1 MRISLKLKAMI
12 ETVVSVTVAVLTG
25 AGVLSFKVHNRMME
39 LDRRIDGVELCMA
52 RAYVSKQDFKDT
64 LERVEEHMLRIENK
78 LDKLTSFKQQ

>member
-1 MRISLKLKAMI
+1 MI

-78 LDKLTSFKQQ
+78 LDKLTIIKQQ

>member
-1 MRISLKLKAMI
+1 MI

-78 LDKLTSFKQQ
+78 LDKLTVVNRPQ

>member
-1 MRISLKLKAMI
+1 
-12 ETVVSVTVAVLTG
+12 
-25 AGVLSFKVHNRMME
+25 MME

-78 LDKLTSFKQQ
+78 LDKLTVIKQQ